1 MIWRQWQMKMLEMN
15 LNKIISEN
23 ELPQGSVIVFRFI
36 FGEMDV
42 GELAKIA
49 EYVHNFFKKRNID
62 TIFLPDVIEID
73 SINNCKQ
80 VIENLSK
87 KLYEYSELQDKL
99 LEERERYELF

>member
-1 MIWRQWQMKMLEMN
+1 MKMLEMN

-23 ELPQGSVIVFRFI
+23 ELPQGSVIVFRFT
-36 FGEMDV
+36 FGEMDME
-42 GELAKIA
+42 ELAEFA
-49 EYVHNFFKKRNID
+49 EYVHNFFKERNID

-80 VIENLSK
+80 IIENLSK
-87 KLYEYSELQDKL
+87 ELYKYSELQDKL

>member
-1 MIWRQWQMKMLEMN
+1 MKMLEMN

-23 ELPQGSVIVFRFI
+23 DLPQGSVVVFRFT
-36 FGEMDV
+36 FGEMDME
-42 GELAKIA
+42 ELAEFT
-49 EYVHNFFKKRNID
+49 EYVHNFFKERNID

-80 VIENLSK
+80 IIELLSK
-87 KLYEYSELQDKL
+87 ELYKYSELQDKL